1 MDKKYIIMAIV
12 VLVIIYF
19 IVNQLLVDKAVA
31 SSDNM
36 FKSVDANSELSG
48 LKGKIRKGVL
58 SDFAYSFWIYVEGWD
73 STKKKSIVEHGVSG
87 SCTKKRKIYLGE
99 STNELFVNIPIK
111 GDRGCSTQAPP
122 ISVPNIPLQR
132 WVHVVVTTHNR
143 TLDLYLNG
151 KLVRSRLLDNI
162 PVENNKGDESDENGI
177 TICKSS
183 ETYEGKFSRF
193 SYHEKALNPRD
204 VREIYAKGPEPTGLL
219 GGLLGKYKIKL
230 LFMKGSDTI
239 SSASI

>member
-19 IVNQLLVDKAVA
+19 IVNQLLVDKAV
-31 SSDNM
+31 SESDDM
-36 FKSVDANSELSG
+36 FKAVEANNGLSS
-48 LKGKIRKGVL
+48 LKGKIREGVL

-73 STKKKSIVEHGVSG
+73 SAKNKFIVEHGVSG
-87 SCTKKRKIYLGE
+87 CNEKREIYLGQ
-99 STNELFVNIPIK
+99 STNDLNVVIPIK
-111 GDRGCSTQAPP
+111 GETACTTQATP
-122 ISVPNIPLQR
+122 ISVSNIPLQR

-162 PVENNKGDESDENGI
+162 PVENNKGDDSGGKGI
-177 TICKSS
+177 TICNASS
-183 ETYEGKFSRF
+183 TYDGKFSRF

-204 VREIYAKGPEPTGLL
+204 VREIYAKGPEPSSLL

-230 LFMKGSDTI
+230 LFMKGSDTV
-239 SSASI
+239 SDFSI